1 MHILIPKNRTKTGTT
16 TASRTPERNPG
27 VVERSVAGQLHGAAE
42 VRDQTP
48 TETSSTVKGAAA
60 EEVCDSYDY
69 YYVFLKSISKIL
81 HIMDV

>member
-1 MHILIPKNRTKTGTT
+1 MLGDEKFDDSCIARKYILIPKNRTKTGTT

-48 TETSSTVKGAAA
+48 TETSSMVKGAAA
-60 EEVCDSYDY
+60 EEVCA
-69 YYVFLKSISKIL
+69 
-81 HIMDV
+81 HITMHF